1 MLLCEPE
8 GRFSS
13 EQNNTLSD
21 IKEKVIL
28 PKKKKKIKTVTAVQG
43 MEENVYDAKL
53 QKA

>member
-13 EQNNTLSD
+13 EQNNTLSG

-28 PKKKKKIKTVTAVQG
+28 PKKNLKTVTAVQG

-53 QKA
+53 